1 MLLGLETTLLRLTAL
16 SEFGVLIYQKS
27 IAEDWNKL
35 WGQDEEGDVI
45 RMLCGLELVSH
56 RLCCPPAEIFL
67 TLVAIGPTT
76 ETMGVGNVVIENNLR
91 TAKLMFSI

>member
-67 TLVAIGPTT
+67 LSWQLVQPQRRWEWG
-76 ETMGVGNVVIENNLR
+76 MWLLR
-91 TAKLMFSI
+91 TI